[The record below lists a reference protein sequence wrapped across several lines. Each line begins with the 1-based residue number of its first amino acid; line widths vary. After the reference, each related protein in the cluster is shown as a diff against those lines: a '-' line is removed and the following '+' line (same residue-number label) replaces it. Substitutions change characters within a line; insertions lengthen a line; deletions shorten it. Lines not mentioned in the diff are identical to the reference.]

1 AQSKE
6 PATVTPSPAAPVD
19 GQAASAKAEGTGDQ
33 RVAILRLRFSGDVP
47 EASREHFLS
56 RMVEGLAVA
65 RFQVVSGA
73 TVQDRLASQ
82 SGKRAA
88 CADGGCYPN
97 VAELLQVGF
106 LVTGVVEEANKN
118 YDIEIEMINGRTG
131 ATIGKS
137 HERCETCGIAEA
149 AEKMSLATS

>member
-1 AQSKE
+1 WAKLGARMLRLALPVALSSALAFPAQVFAQRRQPTAQSKE

-19 GQAASAKAEGTGDQ
+19 GQAASAKAEGTGVQ
-33 RVAILRLRFSGDVP
+33 RVAILRLHFSGDVP

-82 SGKRAA
+82 SAKLAA

-97 VAELLQVGF
+97 VAELLQ
-106 LVTGVVEEANKN
+106 
-118 YDIEIEMINGRTG
+118 
-131 ATIGKS
+131 
-137 HERCETCGIAEA
+137 
-149 AEKMSLATS
+149 